1 MTEFEH
7 RPVLLSESLL
17 HLNLVPGATVVDG
30 TLGGGGHAG
39 AILEQTSPDGILI
52 GLDLDPEAR
61 KAARDRLS
69 RFGERLRTVPASF
82 RNLEKV
88 LEELEVAFVDAVLLD
103 LGVSSHQLDT
113 AARGFRFSSD
123 AGSDAPLD
131 MRMDPDSGYTA
142 ADLLKTA
149 SARQLQNWFQNY
161 GELPGSKRLA
171 QAIVE
176 ARKDSPIKTSADL
189 QQIIQAARIGRG
201 RKHNPATLV
210 FQALRIAVNDELGA
224 LRDGLSA
231 ATRVLRP
238 GGRLV
243 VIAYHSLEDRIVKQA
258 LRAAA
263 KGCTC
268 PPATPLC
275 ICGGSITMRVIT
287 RRPIQPS
294 DAEIRDNPR
303 ARSGKLRAAERIGQ
317 AA

>member
-113 AARGFRFSSD
+113 AARGFRFS
-123 AGSDAPLD
+123 SDAPLD